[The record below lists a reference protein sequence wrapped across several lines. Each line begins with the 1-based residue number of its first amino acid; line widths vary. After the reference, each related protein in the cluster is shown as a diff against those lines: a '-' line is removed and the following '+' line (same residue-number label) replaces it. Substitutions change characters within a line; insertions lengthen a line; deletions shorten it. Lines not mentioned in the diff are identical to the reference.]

1 MDKYMCCFA
10 HKEPYVP
17 HETMIERIV
26 KSTSSS
32 SNVHG
37 VIDDNH
43 NSYMNMVMD
52 VMRMNQSYT
61 DKFSII
67 DEKFNTDATRFF
79 DLLKDYDEP

>member
-1 MDKYMCCFA
+1 
-10 HKEPYVP
+10 
-17 HETMIERIV
+17 
-26 KSTSSS
+26 
-32 SNVHG
+32 VHG

-79 DLLKDYDEP
+79 DLLKDYDER

>member
-1 MDKYMCCFA
+1 
-10 HKEPYVP
+10 
-17 HETMIERIV
+17 MIERIV

-37 VIDDNH
+37 VVDDNY
-43 NSYMNMVMD
+43 NSYRNMVMD

-67 DEKFNTDATRFF
+67 DEKSNTDTTMFF